1 MTGQSP
7 HPRIIS
13 AYAKERSATCQPS
26 SSSHQRSNSLPLR
39 QFVPERNNSRST
51 TPKPNRV
58 TKECAEPSTGY
69 AQVRSARYDRHPQ
82 QSSPETAS
90 ITAVK
95 SRETLRRN
103 KGIVFES
110 KLGVNDMSS
119 IDERV
124 IASWGTG
131 RKECLRALLQAQTA
145 PSSRVPDADRNREH
159 KKRELGSDRP
169 ASTPIPGHRR
179 GKGPDTSSDRSE
191 VELSTPSASEF
202 PLPPIIPSWRDY
214 HDLGGS
220 KYAEDI
226 RLQSTAPLAI
236 RKKNPNASLL
246 VGTTRASG
254 KLLGRQN
261 SRRTIRQIN
270 KSPSAEV
277 RNGRKDDGD
286 AELLEERLTSGIKA
300 SFRATRCPPGI
311 RGDPSNR
318 F

>member
-26 SSSHQRSNSLPLR
+26 SSSHQRTNSLPLR
-39 QFVPERNNSRST
+39 QFVPERNTSRST

-58 TKECAEPSTGY
+58 TKECAETSTGY

-95 SRETLRRN
+95 SRETLRRK
-103 KGIVFES
+103 KGMVFES

-145 PSSRVPDADRNREH
+145 LSSRVPDADRNREH
-159 KKRELGSDRP
+159 EKRELGSDRP
-169 ASTPIPGHRR
+169 A
-179 GKGPDTSSDRSE
+179 
-191 VELSTPSASEF
+191 STPSASEF

-226 RLQSTAPLAI
+226 RLHSTAPLAI
-236 RKKNPNASLL
+236 RKKNLNASPLA
-246 VGTTRASG
+246 GTTRASV
-254 KLLGRQN
+254 KILGRQN
-261 SRRTIRQIN
+261 SGRTIRQID

-277 RNGRKDDGD
+277 KNGRNDDGD

-300 SFRATRCPPGI
+300 SFRATRCPSGI
-311 RGDPSNR
+311 RGDPLNR